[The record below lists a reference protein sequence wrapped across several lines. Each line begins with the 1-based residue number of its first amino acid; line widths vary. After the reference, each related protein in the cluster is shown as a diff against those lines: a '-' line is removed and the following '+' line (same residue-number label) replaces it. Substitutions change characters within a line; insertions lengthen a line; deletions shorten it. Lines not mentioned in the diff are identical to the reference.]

1 MASPAAAQDF
11 SKGLAAYH
19 AGHDA
24 TAFKVFQPLAEQS
37 HSEAQSFLALM
48 YSKGF
53 GVAKDDAKAAS
64 WWLLAAEQGEA
75 WVQVELGNLYES
87 GEGVARDYVMAMM
100 WYNVAYSS
108 LREGPY
114 PG

>member
-1 MASPAAAQDF
+1 MASPVAAQDF

-19 AGHDA
+19 AGHAA
-24 TAFKVFQPLAEQS
+24 TAFKEFQPLAEQG
-37 HSEAQSFLALM
+37 HSEAQSSLALM
-48 YSKGF
+48 YSKGS

-64 WWLLAAEQGEA
+64 WWLLAAEQGDS
-75 WVQVELGNLYES
+75 WSQVQLGNMYKK
-87 GEGVARDYVMAMM
+87 GRGVASDRVIAMM

-108 LREGPY
+108 LREDPY